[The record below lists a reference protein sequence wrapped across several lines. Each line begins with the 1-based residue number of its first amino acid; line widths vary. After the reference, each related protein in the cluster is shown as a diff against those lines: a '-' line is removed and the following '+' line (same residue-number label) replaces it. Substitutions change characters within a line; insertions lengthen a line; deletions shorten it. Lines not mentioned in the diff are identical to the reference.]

1 MRKIWEKF
9 QCLSLLMAFPLAKLF
24 FIPFSREAFIVYKDD
39 ISNENHLT
47 AKKKKEEGKKVEITK
62 YRKPKWDFSS
72 KRSKQK
78 PSQNFKI
85 SPYKHKLL
93 LFY

>member
-39 ISNENHLT
+39 ISNENHLK
-47 AKKKKEEGKKVEITK
+47 ARKKKEGGGK
-62 YRKPKWDFSS
+62 SGNS
-72 KRSKQK
+72 
-78 PSQNFKI
+78 
-85 SPYKHKLL
+85 
-93 LFY
+93 